1 MVSKIQ
7 VKDGRHFVICHA
19 FKGNAIIK
27 LRQNILIYV
36 TKYESGLINLI
47 RLNLIKNLLQEKYR
61 VTIKYLIH
69 QTVPILCHV

>member
-1 MVSKIQ
+1 MVYKIQ
-7 VKDGRHFVICHA
+7 VKDGRHFVICYA
-19 FKGNAIIK
+19 FKGYTMIK

-47 RLNLIKNLLQEKYR
+47 RLNLIKNLLQEKCR